1 MLSLTGLV
9 GWGSIP
15 LHVLCLGGLLTF
27 IALWGLAYAV
37 ALLSTTNGKENHMK
51 TETAYETE
59 KPKLKLASAINTI
72 WAIGT
77 GAWSG
82 SALSG

>member
-1 MLSLTGLV
+1 
-9 GWGSIP
+9 
-15 LHVLCLGGLLTF
+15 
-27 IALWGLAYAV
+27 
-37 ALLSTTNGKENHMK
+37 MK

>member
-1 MLSLTGLV
+1 MFSLTGLV

-37 ALLSTTNGKENHMK
+37 ELSTSIGKENHMSK
-51 TETAYETE
+51 ETVRKIE
-59 KPKLKLASAINTI
+59 KPKLKLASAMATT

-77 GAWSG
+77 GTWSG
-82 SALSG
+82 LALSG

>member
-1 MLSLTGLV
+1 MFSLTGLV

-15 LHVLCLGGLLTF
+15 LHVLCLFGLLTF

-37 ALLSTTNGKENHMK
+37 ELSTSNGKENHMSK
-51 TETAYETE
+51 EAVRKIE
-59 KPKLKLASAINTI
+59 KLKQILASAMTTI

-77 GAWSG
+77 GTWSG
-82 SALSG
+82 AALSG

>member
-1 MLSLTGLV
+1 VFSLTGLV

-15 LHVLCLGGLLTF
+15 FHVLCLGGLLTF
-27 IALWGLAYAV
+27 IALWVMAYAV
-37 ALLSTTNGKENHMK
+37 ELLSTSNGKENHME
-51 TETAYETE
+51 TENAFKTE

-82 SALSG
+82 AALSG

>member
-1 MLSLTGLV
+1 MNT
-9 GWGSIP
+9 
-15 LHVLCLGGLLTF
+15 
-27 IALWGLAYAV
+27 
-37 ALLSTTNGKENHMK
+37 ENAHR
-51 TETAYETE
+51 TE

-82 SALSG
+82 AALAG

>member
-1 MLSLTGLV
+1 MFSLTGLI

-37 ALLSTTNGKENHMK
+37 ALSTSNGRENHMSK
-51 TETAYETE
+51 EAVRKIEN
-59 KPKLKLASAINTI
+59 PNLKMASAMNTI

-82 SALSG
+82 AALSG

>member
-1 MLSLTGLV
+1 M
-9 GWGSIP
+9 
-15 LHVLCLGGLLTF
+15 
-27 IALWGLAYAV
+27 
-37 ALLSTTNGKENHMK
+37 E
-51 TETAYETE
+51 TETAFRTE

-82 SALSG
+82 AALSG